1 MKSVNKF
8 TVSYFESKNKF
19 PSVTQKKGIEKS
31 LLNILIDIKQGVFSN
46 QIENIRSLP
55 PKEANEQKK
64 FLPAFTPSGRF
75 TERKEAAIISHSHL
89 LCLDFDD
96 LDNAIDIRDCLSLDN
111 WVFAAF
117 VSPLG
122 KGVKALI
129 KIEADKHKESFTS
142 LANHYEKE
150 LGIRV
155 DESGKDVSRLCFVS
169 HDEELYSNEKANTF
183 LVDNKEENNKDKTQ
197 LIFEIDTIVKRIEQ
211 KQIDITQGYKEW
223 LRLGFA
229 LAASIG
235 ETGRSYFHRLS
246 KFSTQYEFTQCD
258 TQFSECLKER
268 KGGISIHS
276 LFWMAKNNGI
286 DIKIESSP
294 SPSNTTIKSNTSLSF
309 KNSNGE
315 EITDRE
321 RIENS
326 ISEIFEIRKNI
337 ILDRVECKEKDKE
350 NSKWE
355 PANEDDIS
363 RELELK
369 RVKNCSPNRIKSII
383 NSKFVKPFNPFKY
396 YFENLPAYN
405 KKSEPDYIQ
414 QLADIVQLKD
424 EIVDRERFNKHFKKA
439 LVRCVACS
447 LSDEVNNLY
456 YNKHAIIFI
465 SPKQS
470 IGKSGFIRFLMPKEL
485 ELYCVEKMSFGNRD
499 EQFTMQSSF
508 IINLDEMAS
517 IEERNLQSVK
527 SAMSTGVINVRKIN
541 SGQRII
547 EPRRCNFFGNT
558 NETHILK
565 DDTGSVRW
573 LCFEVDGFNK
583 ETEYWER
590 HSSSFVD
597 INNVWSMAYSLFKD
611 GFKFQLTNEELQ
623 QNEIVND
630 QYKEVS
636 IEEQVLKNHFK
647 PAEKLKEY
655 HKQTIDILNSI
666 SFKYPSL
673 SNKLNLTKLGTAL
686 KNNGFY
692 YGQEYDRLKGFQ
704 IKGYYVMEL

>member
-1 MKSVNKF
+1 MKSENEY
-8 TVSYFESKNKF
+8 TVSYFETKNKF
-19 PSVTQKKGIEKS
+19 PSVTQKKGRTKT
-31 LLNILIDIKQGVFSN
+31 LQNILIDIKQGTFKKQV
-46 QIENIRSLP
+46 EALRVLP
-55 PKEANEQKK
+55 NKEANEQKK
-64 FLPAFTPSGRF
+64 YLPAFTPSGTF
-75 TERKEAAIISHSHL
+75 KERKEAEIISHSSV

-96 LDNAIDIRDCLSLDN
+96 LENATDIRDCLSLDK

-117 VSPLG
+117 ISPLG

-129 KIEADKHKESFTS
+129 KIDPDKHKESFTS

-169 HDEELYSNEKANTF
+169 HDEGLYSNQKAITYF
-183 LVDNKEENNKDKTQ
+183 VDTSAEQKKDKTQ
-197 LIFEIDTIVKRIEQ
+197 LIFEIDTIVKRIEE
-211 KQIDITQGYKEW
+211 KQTDITQGYKEW
-223 LRLGFA
+223 LKLGFA
-229 LAASIG
+229 LAVSIG
-235 ETGRSYFHRLS
+235 ENGRDYFHRLS
-246 KFSTQYEFTQCD
+246 KFSNQYEFEQCEKQY
-258 TQFSECLKER
+258 TECLKER
-268 KGGISIHS
+268 KAGVTIQS
-276 LFWMAKNNGI
+276 LFWLAKNNGI
-286 DIKIESSP
+286 DIKIEGFP
-294 SPSNTTIKSNTSLSF
+294 PKNNTTKKNISFSF
-309 KNSNGE
+309 KNSYGE

-337 ILDRVECKEKDKE
+337 ILDRVECKERDKE
-350 NSKWE
+350 AAKWE

-383 NSKFVKPFNPFKY
+383 NSKFVKPYNPFKH
-396 YFENLPAYN
+396 YFENLPTYN

-414 QLADIVQLKD
+414 HLADIVQLKN
-424 EIVDRERFNKHFKKA
+424 ENEDRERFNKHFKKA

-583 ETEYWER
+583 EAEYWKPQ
-590 HSSSFVD
+590 SPLFVD
-597 INNVWSMAYSLFKD
+597 INNVWAMAYSLFKS
-611 GFKFQLTNEELQ
+611 GFEFQLTNEELQ

-636 IEEQVLKNHFK
+636 IEEQLLKNHFK
-647 PAEKLKEY
+647 PAEKEKSF
-655 HKQTIDILNSI
+655 HKQTIDIFNSL

-673 SNKLNLTKLGTAL
+673 SNKLNLTKLGSAL
-686 KNNGFY
+686 KNNGFQ

-704 IKGYYVMEL
+704 IKGYYVMEV